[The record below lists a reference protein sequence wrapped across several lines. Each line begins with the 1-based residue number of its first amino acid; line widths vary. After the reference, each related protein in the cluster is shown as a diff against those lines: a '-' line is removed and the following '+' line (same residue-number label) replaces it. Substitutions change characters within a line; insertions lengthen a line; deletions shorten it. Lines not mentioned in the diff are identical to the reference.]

1 MGFRGGK
8 TDDAAEDAA
17 EDVVAVEAV
26 EVVVEDGEAAG
37 LAPVPIAED
46 GAVDDDDADY
56 VDTSC
61 WGKCWCRTIIM
72 VVTGGF
78 LAHIPAG
85 FIAVQIIKKTREEEF
100 GLFIYFV
107 VWVLCMH
114 QAWNFKRP
122 GGGGGGGGGFCG
134 GDEPDEDSEPY
145 VTTEDATVDEY
156 YVSAR
161 ARLAR
166 ARSSW
171 LTPLRGHATGCAAG

>member
-17 EDVVAVEAV
+17 EDVVAAEAV

-72 VVTGGF
+72 VVTGG
-78 LAHIPAG
+78 LATCMTRVPFHAPQAETPG
-85 FIAVQIIKKTREEEF
+85 WPWIA
-100 GLFIYFV
+100 
-107 VWVLCMH
+107 
-114 QAWNFKRP
+114 
-122 GGGGGGGGGFCG
+122 
-134 GDEPDEDSEPY
+134 
-145 VTTEDATVDEY
+145 
-156 YVSAR
+156 
-161 ARLAR
+161 
-166 ARSSW
+166 
-171 LTPLRGHATGCAAG
+171 